1 MFRQRWK
8 LIKDAS
14 LLGQTGAGKSHA
26 SPHLLHFQC
35 TLTVLQ
41 FINVAAGAALA
52 PTNDNTLSRDLTI
65 RSFKLKNP
73 QSNRNVVFVDTPGFD
88 HFDASDEEILG
99 IINDWIRTS
108 SASSTHFSS
117 NVLIHLLI
125 RRCPANALFGGIIYL
140 HDITIQKP
148 IFGPTWPLGYL
159 ASPEPVGHL
168 LLTTVNWDRMTEEH
182 ERAAIAR
189 EDELKTQAWKPVL
202 KGGAQIRRFLNTY
215 DSAWM
220 AVNTLLELNPL
231 ELHVL
236 QRELERICVASKR
249 IRKPPLPRKGFF
261 SSLFG
266 FFGRSQVCV
275 YNLVSRKY
283 NLHLS

>member
-1 MFRQRWK
+1 
-8 LIKDAS
+8 
-14 LLGQTGAGKSHA
+14 
-26 SPHLLHFQC
+26 
-35 TLTVLQ
+35 
-41 FINVAAGAALA
+41 
-52 PTNDNTLSRDLTI
+52 
-65 RSFKLKNP
+65 
-73 QSNRNVVFVDTPGFD
+73 
-88 HFDASDEEILG
+88 
-99 IINDWIRTS
+99 
-108 SASSTHFSS
+108 
-117 NVLIHLLI
+117 
-125 RRCPANALFGGIIYL
+125 
-140 HDITIQKP
+140 
-148 IFGPTWPLGYL
+148 
-159 ASPEPVGHL
+159 
-168 LLTTVNWDRMTEEH
+168 MTEEH